1 MATLSSGYLTHILLL
16 RVHDWRN
23 GVVTVGEVPRE
34 MVAEASNGHLDKP
47 WPAQVNKL
55 VWGGGH
61 DLILSIG
68 QVVPHEVYTA
78 LVSTLLYCLLDKLCN
93 MRFSCSVS

>member
-1 MATLSSGYLTHILLL
+1 LTNAFSL

-23 GVVTVGEVPRE
+23 GVVTIGEVPRE

-55 VWGGGH
+55 VWEGGH

-68 QVVPHEVYTA
+68 QVVPHEVSA
-78 LVSTLLYCLLDKLCN
+78 KLNCN
-93 MRFSCSVS
+93 YRT